1 MGDMEQYEMECLRME
16 EQMEYQD
23 SLVTP
28 AVAQI
33 MSKNGAIFSVDYTKG
48 TVVGVEICIHSG
60 DPTKYFVDATV
71 KFPEYEDTGDEWRVA
86 HLHCVHRRIGNA
98 MGMEFYDARKFAAG
112 LISSNNYLNKDDWI
126 FNT

>member
-1 MGDMEQYEMECLRME
+1 MNDLEENEVRLLRKEEEMGYL
-16 EQMEYQD
+16 D

-48 TVVGVEICIHSG
+48 TVIGVEICTHAGNPS
-60 DPTKYFVDATV
+60 KYFVSVTV
-71 KFPEYEDTGDEWRVA
+71 KFPEYLDTGDEWRVA
-86 HLHCVHRRIGNA
+86 HLNCVHRYKWLGGATWMDCKR
-98 MGMEFYDARKFAAG
+98 FAAS
-112 LISSNNYLNKDDWI
+112 LMYSNDYLNKDDWV